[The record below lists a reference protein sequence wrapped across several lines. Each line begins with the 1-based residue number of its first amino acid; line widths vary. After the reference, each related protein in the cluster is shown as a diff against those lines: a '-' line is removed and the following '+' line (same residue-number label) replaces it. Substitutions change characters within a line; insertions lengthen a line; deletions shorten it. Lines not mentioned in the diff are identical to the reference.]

1 MKPSEPQM
9 RRLVFFCIREKP
21 GKKVK
26 KSKSSLLRGV
36 NQCLGKK
43 QRSKMKVI
51 LKEEVLLRDSR
62 EVLLSLSKRHT
73 LWTMSY
79 ISLTKKK
86 EQTNK
91 IKAREKKARSKRC
104 VISRAGIDDRFTAR
118 WLDRSSANNE
128 ES

>member
-26 KSKSSLLRGV
+26 QSKSSLLRGV
-36 NQCLGKK
+36 NQCLE
-43 QRSKMKVI
+43 S
-51 LKEEVLLRDSR
+51 
-62 EVLLSLSKRHT
+62 
-73 LWTMSY
+73 
-79 ISLTKKK
+79 
-86 EQTNK
+86 